1 MEAIA
6 CIHPSAITGSL
17 AAPPSKSAAHRAL
30 ICAALAGG
38 GRVEGV
44 LPSADM
50 RATLGAVESLGA
62 AVHQIGEEVSITRAA
77 LPIEG
82 EAPVVDCL
90 ESGST
95 LRLLLPV
102 FAAKGIPA
110 TFIGRGR
117 LPQRP
122 LGVYADCLP
131 AHGVALRGAGGLPL
145 TLEGRLR
152 GGRYALPRDV
162 SSQFISGLLFAL
174 PLCRDD
180 SDIRLTTPLESA
192 AYVRMTLETLA
203 RSGIRVEET
212 RDGWHIPGG
221 QSYRP
226 VDTRVEGD
234 WSQAAFLLA
243 AGALGG
249 EVILTGL
256 NRDSAQGDRAA
267 WKLFRDF
274 GAEVDWVEDTLRCR
288 RAALRGIEIDASQI
302 PDLVLVLAAV
312 AALAEGTTVI
322 RNAARLRL
330 KESDRLA
337 ATAQCLA
344 LLGGRVEERPDGL
357 VIQGIPRLKGGRV
370 PGWNDHRIVMS
381 MAVAA
386 LGCKEA
392 VEVTDPHSVEKS
404 WPGFFEDFNRIGGNA
419 HVVDHR

>member
-152 GGRYALPRDV
+152 GGRYALPGDV

-174 PLCRDD
+174 PLCRED

-221 QSYRP
+221 QSYHP

-249 EVILTGL
+249 EAILTGL

-302 PDLVLVLAAV
+302 PDLVPVLAAV

-330 KESDRLA
+330 KESDR
-337 ATAQCLA
+337 
-344 LLGGRVEERPDGL
+344 P
-357 VIQGIPRLKGGRV
+357 V
-370 PGWNDHRIVMS
+370 PGAAGRTGGGTARRSGHPGDPPAEGGAGSRLERSPHRHEHGRGRPGMQG
-381 MAVAA
+381 
-386 LGCKEA
+386 GC
-392 VEVTDPHSVEKS
+392 
-404 WPGFFEDFNRIGGNA
+404 GG
-419 HVVDHR
+419 HRSP

>member
-1 MEAIA
+1 
-6 CIHPSAITGSL
+6 
-17 AAPPSKSAAHRAL
+17 
-30 ICAALAGG
+30 
-38 GRVEGV
+38 
-44 LPSADM
+44 M
-50 RATLGAVESLGA
+50 RFPG
-62 AVHQIGEEVSITRAA
+62 
-77 LPIEG
+77 
-82 EAPVVDCL
+82 
-90 ESGST
+90 
-95 LRLLLPV
+95 
-102 FAAKGIPA
+102 
-110 TFIGRGR
+110 
-117 LPQRP
+117 
-122 LGVYADCLP
+122 
-131 AHGVALRGAGGLPL
+131 
-145 TLEGRLR
+145 
-152 GGRYALPRDV
+152 DV

-174 PLCRDD
+174 PLCRED

-302 PDLVLVLAAV
+302 PDLVPVLAAV

-344 LLGGRVEERPDGL
+344 LLGGPGGGTARRSGHPGDPPAEGGAGSRLERSPHRHEHGRGRPGM
-357 VIQGIPRLKGGRV
+357 QGGCGG
-370 PGWNDHRIVMS
+370 HRS
-381 MAVAA
+381 
-386 LGCKEA
+386 
-392 VEVTDPHSVEKS
+392 P
-404 WPGFFEDFNRIGGNA
+404 
-419 HVVDHR
+419 